1 MAKFLNTSATNYYL
15 EELIKGARERL
26 IVISPFLKFNDR
38 MRELLED
45 KDRMKIDVRIVYGKS
60 ELAPQEINWLSRL
73 QYVRTSFCQN
83 LHAKC
88 YLNERYAIITSMNL
102 YDFSQVNNN
111 EMGVIFDRDQEQ
123 KLYRDTYEEAQRLIR
138 ISEEV
143 RLSADKVERSKE
155 EETSAGG
162 DQEDGNGYEKLTTSK
177 LAKALGMRTGELN
190 DKLITAGYQVKDG
203 DGFKLTDKGK
213 VAGGEFRFS
222 KKFGPYFLWP
232 ADMSV

>member
-1 MAKFLNTSATNYYL
+1 MARFLNTSATNYYL

-26 IVISPFLKFNDR
+26 IIISPFLKFNDR

-73 QYVRTSFCQN
+73 HFVRTSFCQN

-111 EMGVIFDRDQEQ
+111 EMGVFVDRDEDPG
-123 KLYRDTYEEAQRLIR
+123 LYRNTYEEAQRLIR

-143 RLSADKVERSKE
+143 RLSADKVERPKGDDAP
-155 EETSAGG
+155 SAT
-162 DQEDGNGYEKLTTSK
+162 DQEDGNGYDKLTTSK
-177 LAKALGMRTGELN
+177 LAKALGMRTGELT
-190 DKLITAGYQVKDG
+190 DKLITAGHVMQDG
-203 DGFKLTDKGK
+203 DNLKLTDKGK
-213 VAGGEFRFS
+213 EVGGEFRFS

-232 ADMSV
+232 ADLRP

>member
-26 IVISPFLKFNDR
+26 IVVSPFLKFNDR

-45 KDRMKIDVRIVYGKS
+45 KDRLKIDVRIVYGKS
-60 ELAPQEINWLSRL
+60 ELAPQEINWLSGL
-73 QYVRTSFCQN
+73 QFVRTSFCQN

-143 RLSADKVERSKE
+143 RLSADKVERAKE
-155 EETSAGG
+155 EASAAT
-162 DQEDGNGYEKLTTSK
+162 DQEAGNSYDKLTTSK
-177 LAKALGMRTGELN
+177 LAKALGMRTGELT
-190 DKLITAGYQVKDG
+190 DKLITAGCLVKDG
-203 DGFKLTDKGK
+203 DNFKLTDKGK
-213 VAGGEFRFS
+213 EAGGEFRFS
-222 KKFGPYFLWP
+222 KRFGPYFIWP
-232 ADMSV
+232 ADLQA